1 MSPPLVR
8 IGRGA
13 ARGSLCIAVVVPCV
27 LAAQTL
33 SPEVRQF
40 VQVDAPLVA
49 LTHVR
54 VVDGT
59 GAPAREDATIL
70 LAGGKIDAVGDTTM
84 AIPPGAQVLDLHGHT
99 VIPGLVGMHDHLFY
113 SSTLERDSTGRV
125 TPPGQLLGEEAFSFP
140 RLYLAAGVTTIR
152 TTGSIEPY
160 TDLNLKTQI
169 DHGLIPGP
177 TIHVTGPY
185 LEGYGAQGP
194 QMHELT
200 GPDDARKTVA
210 FWADEG
216 VTSFKAY
223 KNITRAELGAAITEA
238 HRRGLKLTAHLCSVT
253 YPEAIAL
260 GIDDFEH
267 GPIGTDAEF
276 VPGKQPD
283 VCPGGGAIFASWEEI
298 SISSQPVQALI
309 RNLVTHH
316 IAVTSTLPVYELLVP
331 NRPPLQPRVLEAMS
345 TPSRDSYLILRAQGN
360 PPFHGRQLAWGALM
374 AKEMAFERAFVDAG
388 GLLLTGPDPT
398 GTGIVL
404 AGFGDQRGVELLV
417 EAGFSPLAAIHI
429 ATANGAQFLGE
440 ADHIGTIAPG
450 KQADLV
456 VINGDPSTRIA
467 DIENVEIV
475 FKDGIGYDSPKL
487 IQSVRGVVGLR

>member
-1 MSPPLVR
+1 M
-8 IGRGA
+8 
-13 ARGSLCIAVVVPCV
+13 ARCVLCAGVLLTRP

-33 SPEVRQF
+33 SADVREY
-40 VQVDAPLVA
+40 VRVDAPVVA

-59 GAPAREDATIL
+59 GSAAREDATIL
-70 LAGGKIDAVGDTTM
+70 LAGGKITAVGAAGT
-84 AIPPGAQVLDLHGHT
+84 AIPAGAEVLDLRGRT

-113 SSTLERDSTGRV
+113 SSTLDRDSTGRV
-125 TPPGQLLGEEAFSFP
+125 APPGQLLGEEAFSFP

-160 TDLNLKTQI
+160 TDLSLKAQI
-169 DHGLIPGP
+169 DRGLIPGP
-177 TIHVTGPY
+177 AIYVTGPY
-185 LEGYGAQGP
+185 LEGPGAQGP

-200 GPDDARKTVA
+200 GPDDARTTVA
-210 FWADEG
+210 FWAEQG
-216 VTSFKAY
+216 ATSFKAY
-223 KNITRAELGAAITEA
+223 KNITRAELGAAIAEA
-238 HRRGLKLTAHLCSVT
+238 HRRGLTLTAHLCSVT

-276 VPGKQPD
+276 VTGKQPD
-283 VCPGGGAIFASWEEI
+283 VCPGGAAIFASWEGV
-298 SISSQPVQALI
+298 SIESPQVQDLI
-309 RNLVTHH
+309 RSLVTHH
-316 IAVTSTLPVYELLVP
+316 VAVTSTLPVYELLVP
-331 NRPPLQPRVLEAMS
+331 NRPPLQSRVLDAMS
-345 TPSRDSYLILRAQGN
+345 SPSRDSYLLLRAEGS
-360 PPFHGRQLAWGALM
+360 PPFHGRQLHWADLM
-374 AKEMAFERAFVDAG
+374 AKEMAFELAFVKAG

-429 ATANGAQFLGE
+429 ATANGAQFLGQ
-440 ADHIGTIAPG
+440 ADHFGTIAPG
-450 KQADLV
+450 RQADLV
-456 VINGDPSTRIA
+456 VVTGDPSTRIA

-475 FKDGIGYDSPKL
+475 FKNGIGYDSPKL